1 MTQKPKPPAKR
12 GAAAQRPTAAGGK
25 ARVVH
30 LEAENAA
37 LKKQLAAAEQRIA
50 LLERQRDA
58 ALNRIAW
65 VIDSI
70 NSLAESVR

>member
-1 MTQKPKPPAKR
+1 MTQKDKPRARRESAARKPPPR
-12 GAAAQRPTAAGGK
+12 AGK
-25 ARVVH
+25 TSLAR
-30 LEAENAA
+30 LETDNAG
-37 LKKQLAAAEQRIA
+37 LRKQLAAAEQKIA
-50 LLERQRDA
+50 VLERQRDE

>member
-1 MTQKPKPPAKR
+1 MKAKEKSRGPR
-12 GAAAQRPTAAGGK
+12 GAAAQKPTAAGAK
-25 ARVVH
+25 SSATH
-30 LEAENAA
+30 LAAENAA
-37 LKKQLAAAEQRIA
+37 LKKQLAAAEAKIA
-50 LLERQRDA
+50 LLERQRDE